1 MDITHLRKSGKKNIF
16 TAIYAVGFLSAF
28 HVFIIVYINS
38 SFLNQYI
45 SEEFVGMLYIIGSLI
60 TISTL
65 TIIPYIL
72 RRFGNYLT
80 LVTFTLFEILIILGM
95 AFIKEAMIVIPLF
108 IAHWVIF
115 QIIFINIDIFLETY
129 QKKESDTG
137 STRGIFLTIINSS
150 LIFSILIVGL
160 ILTNED
166 YWKIYLISAGVL
178 LPFLFIIFTKFRN
191 FKDPVY
197 ENFKIWRTFKKF
209 KADRNISNIFM
220 AQFILK
226 FFFSWMV
233 VYMPIYLHDYIG
245 FNWQQIAAIFFIM
258 LLPFILIEI
267 PAGKIADRWIGEKEL
282 LLAGFIIMALSTMVI
297 PFIGTAS
304 FILWTTILFVTR
316 IGASL
321 VEIMTESYFFKHVKG
336 DDANI
341 ISFFRMTRPLAYIAG
356 PIAAII
362 ALQFFPFQYIFLVLG
377 IIMFLG
383 LKYSLALK
391 DTL

>member
-1 MDITHLRKSGKKNIF
+1 METINRKLSKKSAF
-16 TAIYAVGFLSAF
+16 AAIYTVGFLSAF
-28 HVFIIVYINS
+28 HVFLIVYINS

-45 SEEFVGMLYIIGSLI
+45 SEEFVGSLYIIGSLM

-65 TIIPYIL
+65 TIIPYAL
-72 RRFGNYLT
+72 RRFGNYMT
-80 LVTFTLFEILIILGM
+80 LVAFTLLEILILLGM
-95 AFIKEAMIVIPLF
+95 AFIKEPAIVIPLF
-108 IAHWVIF
+108 VTHWVVF
-115 QIIFINIDIFLETY
+115 QIMFINIDIFLETY

-137 STRGIFLTIINSS
+137 STRGIFLTIINSA
-150 LIFSILIVGL
+150 LILSILIVGL
-160 ILTNED
+160 ILTNND
-166 YWKIYLISAGVL
+166 FWKIYLISAGVL

-197 ENFKIWRTFKKF
+197 EDFKIWRTLKKF
-209 KADRNISNIFM
+209 RTDKNISNIFM

-245 FNWQQIAAIFFIM
+245 FEWSQIAIIFTIM

-267 PAGKIADRWIGEKEL
+267 PAGKIADKWIGEKEL
-282 LLAGFIIMALSTMVI
+282 LSVGFIIMALFTMMI
-297 PFIGTAS
+297 PFVGITS
-304 FILWTTILFVTR
+304 FVLWAGILFVTR

-321 VEIMTESYFFKHVKG
+321 VEVTTESYFFKHVQG

-341 ISFFRMTRPLAYIAG
+341 ISFFRMTRPTAYIAG
-356 PIAAII
+356 PLVAII
-362 ALQFFPFQYIFLVLG
+362 TLQFLPFQYIFLVLG

-383 LKYSLALK
+383 LKYSFALK
-391 DTL
+391 DTR